1 MLLISGTVPR
11 EDFPLI
17 FGAVSFDGN
26 SLVMEEKFIPCTQG
40 TAALVSAA
48 CATAGFLGIEAP
60 HALLVGDS
68 GSGKG
73 SRKIYEYLSENLPS
87 LQPRVLVLHYM
98 LPVMGLMRRVY
109 EAASRLPNRPVLIAD
124 AAAMYAAKA
133 AGLAPGF
140 DVFTPDPSEI
150 AFLADPEAT
159 HPAYVSRHLF
169 ESDVTKVP
177 ELVKAAYR
185 NKSAA
190 KMLLVKGST
199 DFVVEAGKILAT
211 VAEPDVPALEAIGG
225 TGDTISG
232 MMGALIASGL
242 DPRIAAVVTAKA
254 NRMAGLYAKATPA
267 TRISEIIRVLP
278 DVFRDHYASWLS
290 EFARG

>member
-11 EDFPLI
+11 EDFPLTI
-17 FGAVSFDGN
+17 EAVSFDGT
-26 SLVMEEKFIPCTQG
+26 SLFMQEKVIPCTQG

-48 CATAGFLGIEAP
+48 CATAAFLGIEAP

-73 SRKIYEYLSENLPS
+73 SRKIYEYLAENLPS

-109 EAASRLPNRPVLIAD
+109 EATTRLPKRPVLIAD

-169 ESDVTKVP
+169 ESGVSKVP

-199 DFVVEAGKILAT
+199 DFVAEAGKILAT
-211 VAEPDVPALEAIGG
+211 VAEPAVPALEAIGG

-242 DPRIAAVVTAKA
+242 DPRTAAVVTAKA
-254 NRMAGLYAKATPA
+254 NRTAGLYAKATPA

-278 DVFRDHYASWLS
+278 GVFRDHYASWVS
-290 EFARG
+290 EFPRG

>member
-1 MLLISGTVPR
+1 
-11 EDFPLI
+11 
-17 FGAVSFDGN
+17 
-26 SLVMEEKFIPCTQG
+26 
-40 TAALVSAA
+40 VSAA

-60 HALLVGDS
+60 HALLVGDN

-73 SRKIYEYLSENLPS
+73 SRKLYEYLAENLSS

-109 EAASRLPNRPVLIAD
+109 EAASRLPKKPVLIAD

-140 DVFTPDPSEI
+140 DIFTPDPSEI

-159 HPAYVSRHLF
+159 HPAYMSRHLF

-177 ELVKAAYR
+177 ELVEAAYR

-190 KMLLVKGST
+190 KMLLVKGSK
-199 DFVVEAGKILAT
+199 DFVAEGGKILAT
-211 VAEPDVPALEAIGG
+211 VTEPDLPALEAIGG

-232 MMGALIASGL
+232 MLGVLIASGL
-242 DPRIAAVVTAKA
+242 NPRIAAVVTAKA
-254 NRMAGLYAKATPA
+254 NRTAGLYAKATPA

-278 DVFRDHYASWLS
+278 DVLRDSYASWVS
-290 EFARG
+290 E